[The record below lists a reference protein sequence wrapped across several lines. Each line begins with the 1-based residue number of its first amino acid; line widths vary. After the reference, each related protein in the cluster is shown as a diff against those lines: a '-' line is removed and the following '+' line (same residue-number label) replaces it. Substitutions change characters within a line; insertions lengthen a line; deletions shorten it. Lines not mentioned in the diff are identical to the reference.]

1 MVTLRVKHVL
11 FAVSCEVMS
20 SCYQSGRVSL
30 TRRIPRT
37 GIIDLNAAEF
47 VGALRSVKWLGSGV
61 HQPVAFAIEACY

>member
-1 MVTLRVKHVL
+1 MATLRVTPAL
-11 FAVSCEVMS
+11 LAVICEAMS
-20 SCYQSGRVSL
+20 SYYQRGRVSV

-47 VGALRSVKWLGSGV
+47 AGALRSVKWLGSGV